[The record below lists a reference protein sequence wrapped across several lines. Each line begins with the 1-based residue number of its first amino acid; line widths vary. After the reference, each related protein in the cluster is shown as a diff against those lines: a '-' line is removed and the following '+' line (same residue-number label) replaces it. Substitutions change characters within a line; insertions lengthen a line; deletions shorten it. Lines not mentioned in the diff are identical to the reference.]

1 MKRGSEC
8 QIPEVIIPQ
17 PDSSNSASNT
27 EAAFKEAKRLIS
39 EGEPV
44 IIRLVFIYCCTTLA
58 LYNIVH
64 DVSDLT
70 VDPLNMKRAGEL
82 AATQ

>member
-17 PDSSNSASNT
+17 PDLGDSAANL
-27 EAAFKEAKRLIS
+27 AAFKEVKRLIS

-44 IIRLVFIYCCTTLA
+44 IVRLVYIYI
-58 LYNIVH
+58 YI
-64 DVSDLT
+64 
-70 VDPLNMKRAGEL
+70 
-82 AATQ
+82 

>member
-17 PDSSNSASNT
+17 PDLGDSTANL
-27 EAAFKEAKRLIS
+27 AAFKEVKRLIS

-44 IIRLVFIYCCTTLA
+44 IVRLVYIYMTTVLLW
-58 LYNIVH
+58 LYTQS
-64 DVSDLT
+64 DVCNDLIMS
-70 VDPLNMKRAGEL
+70 P
-82 AATQ
+82 